1 MLFIS
6 YFLEGFDDNQSDL
19 NNDHD
24 SDNENDNDND
34 NDNNQDNDS
43 NQDNDNSPEDSES
56 DDNEA
61 LYEQIKEA
69 QELTLQR
76 IKDNCSEQS
85 VKKSAKSYLKNLMTG
100 YKGNLQAFSNNLFSL
115 GQEAAAPQ
123 KNGKKRKN
131 TFLIPVQKTAKSRR
145 LHKHRGNGPST
156 AGRKVQDHP
165 QTSHL
170 DINDEDAE
178 ADGDDGIVY
187 HALPKQKHQ
196 KQKPKHSLATSVSLN
211 KPNPKKH

>member
-1 MLFIS
+1 MDAL
-6 YFLEGFDDNQSDL
+6 
-19 NNDHD
+19 
-24 SDNENDNDND
+24 
-34 NDNNQDNDS
+34 
-43 NQDNDNSPEDSES
+43 EDSES

-76 IKDNCSEQS
+76 IKDNFSEKS

-100 YKGNLQAFSNNLFSL
+100 YKGNLQAFCNNLFSL
-115 GQEAAAPQ
+115 GQEASAPE

-131 TFLIPVQKTAKSRR
+131 SFLIPVQKTAKSRR

-156 AGRKVQDHP
+156 AGRKVKDHP
-165 QTSHL
+165 QTSEL
-170 DINDEDAE
+170 NIDDDD
-178 ADGDDGIVY
+178 ADGGIFY

-196 KQKPKHSLATSVSLN
+196 KTKPKHNLASSVSLN

>member
-1 MLFIS
+1 M
-6 YFLEGFDDNQSDL
+6 
-19 NNDHD
+19 
-24 SDNENDNDND
+24 
-34 NDNNQDNDS
+34 
-43 NQDNDNSPEDSES
+43 
-56 DDNEA
+56 
-61 LYEQIKEA
+61 
-69 QELTLQR
+69 
-76 IKDNCSEQS
+76 
-85 VKKSAKSYLKNLMTG
+85 
-100 YKGNLQAFSNNLFSL
+100 
-115 GQEAAAPQ
+115 
-123 KNGKKRKN
+123 
-131 TFLIPVQKTAKSRR
+131 QKTAKSRH

-187 HALPKQKHQ
+187 YALPKHQ